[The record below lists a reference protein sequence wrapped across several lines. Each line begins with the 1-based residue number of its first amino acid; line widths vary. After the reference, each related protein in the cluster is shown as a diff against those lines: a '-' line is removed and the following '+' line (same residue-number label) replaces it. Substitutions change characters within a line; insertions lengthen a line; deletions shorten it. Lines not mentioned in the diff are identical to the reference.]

1 MPMCWHAKKTRMV
14 RQGEGDTAQR
24 GVTGVYIGG
33 QGRHLAPR
41 LKVDDQLAHTK
52 WTAESVHSQ
61 ILNPFSDGAI

>member
-1 MPMCWHAKKTRMV
+1 MV

-52 WTAESVHSQ
+52 RPAESVHSQ
-61 ILNPFSDGAI
+61 IS